1 MAAYLL
7 HLGASVGIYIILG
20 VSLNMIMGAAGM
32 FSVAHA
38 AFMALGAYATAIMT
52 VYYGWNFFLTVL
64 LGAAVTMLVSA
75 FIAYV
80 SLRLRGNYYVIAS
93 FGFQIITI
101 AVLLNWTALTRGPM
115 GLPGIPKPSLLG
127 LSFDSSRAFL
137 VPTAL
142 IAAACLLAAWRITHS
157 PYGLVLR
164 ALRENE
170 AAAQSLGKNITYFKI
185 SVFAAGSAMAAVAG
199 SLMAAHLGYI
209 SPGIFG
215 IEESMFILSIT
226 LIGGL
231 GNFWGPWLGAPVMLL
246 IPEAL
251 RFLNLPPEVGANL
264 RQMVFG
270 ALLVLFVLFRP
281 GGLVPEK

>member
-115 GLPGIPKPSLLG
+115 GLPGIPKPSFLG

-142 IAAACLLAAWRITHS
+142 IAAACLLAAWRITRS

-281 GGLVPEK
+281 GGLGPEK

>member
-1 MAAYLL
+1 
-7 HLGASVGIYIILG
+7 
-20 VSLNMIMGAAGM
+20 M

-38 AFMALGAYATAIMT
+38 AFMALGAYTTAMMML
-52 VYYGWNFFLTVL
+52 YHGWNFFPTVL
-64 LGAAVTMLVSA
+64 LGAAVTGAVA
-75 FIAYV
+75 AAIGWV

-93 FGFQIITI
+93 FGFQIIMI
-101 AVLLNWTALTRGPM
+101 AVLLNWTGLTRGPM

-127 LSFDSSRAFL
+127 LYFGSPVTFL
-137 VPTAL
+137 VPTAA
-142 IAAACLLAAWRITHS
+142 IAALCLLAAWRITHS
-157 PYGLVLR
+157 PYGLALR
-164 ALRENE
+164 AIRENE
-170 AAAQSLGKNITYFKI
+170 AAAQALGKNVTYFKI

-199 SLMAAHLGYI
+199 SLMAVHLGYI
-209 SPGIFG
+209 SPTLFG
-215 IEESMFILSIT
+215 IEESIFILSIA

-251 RFLNLPPEVGANL
+251 RFLDLPPEVGANL

-281 GGLVPEK
+281 GGLVPER

>member
-1 MAAYLL
+1 MATYLL
-7 HLGASVGIYIILG
+7 HLAVSVAIYIILG
-20 VSLNMIMGAAGM
+20 ASLNMIMGSAGM

-38 AFMALGAYATAIMT
+38 AFMALGAYATGIMT
-52 VYYGWNFFLTVL
+52 IYYGWNFFLTVP
-64 LGAAVTMLVSA
+64 LGAAVTMAVSA
-75 FIAYV
+75 LIGYI

-93 FGFQIITI
+93 FGFQIIMI

-115 GLPGIPKPSLLG
+115 GLPGIPKPSLHG
-127 LSFDSSRAFL
+127 LSFGSPQAFL
-137 VPTAL
+137 IPTAL
-142 IAAACLLAAWRITHS
+142 MAVICLLVAWRITHS

-164 ALRENE
+164 AIRENE
-170 AAAQSLGKNITYFKI
+170 AAVQSLGKSVTYFKV

-209 SPGIFG
+209 SPTIFG

-226 LIGGL
+226 VIGGL

-270 ALLVLFVLFRP
+270 AMLVLFVLFRP
-281 GGLVPEK
+281 GGLVPER